1 MDRRAGWVIGI
12 VFGGLFLCLF
22 CFLALTWYALQDEH
36 GSSFGGGR
44 FSGGPRVGVVEVTGT
59 IMDSKKTLKELREF
73 AEADTVKAIVIRI
86 DSPGGAVGPSQE
98 IYEAVRKLKDKK
110 HVVMSMGSIAASG
123 GFYIACAGEK
133 IYANPG
139 TLTGSI
145 GVIFTFYNVQG
156 LLKWAGVQVAPLTA
170 GKMKD
175 AGSPFREMTAD
186 ERAYFRGVLDD
197 VHDQFIQ
204 AVADGRNLTVDQV
217 KPLADGRVFTGRQA
231 KDYKLVD
238 ALGGLED
245 AVAEAGRLGGIK
257 GQPKMEYPRKEKRM
271 LAELFGEDA
280 ETLLQGV
287 AARVQEAVGSDGL
300 QFRLAPPAGEPH

>member
-22 CFLALTWYALQDEH
+22 AFLGLTWYAFRGER
-36 GSSFGGGR
+36 GSSFGTEA
-44 FSGGPRVGVVEVTGT
+44 RVGVVEVTGAIT
-59 IMDSKKTLKELREF
+59 DSKKTLKELRDF
-73 AEADTVKAIVIRI
+73 AEADSIKAIVVRV

-110 HVVMSMGSIAASG
+110 HVVVSMGSIAASG

-145 GVIFTFYNVQG
+145 GVIFTFVNVQG
-156 LLKWAGVQVAPLTA
+156 LLKWAGVQVSPLTA

-175 AGSPFREMTAD
+175 VGSPYREMTP
-186 ERAYFRGVLDD
+186 EEKTYLRGVLDD
-197 VHDQFIQ
+197 VHEQFIQ
-204 AVADGRNLTVDQV
+204 AVADGRGLPVDQV
-217 KPLADGRVFTGRQA
+217 KPIADGRIFTGRQA
-231 KDYKLVD
+231 KELKLVD
-238 ALGGLED
+238 SLGGLED
-245 AVAEAGRLGGIK
+245 AVAEAGQMGGIK
-257 GQPKMEYPRKEKRM
+257 GQPKMEYPRKDKRM
-271 LAELFGEDA
+271 LAELFGEEA

-287 AARVQEAVGSDGL
+287 ASHLKDAVGAPGL
-300 QFRLAPPAGEPH
+300 QFRLVTPSGESD

>member
-1 MDRRAGWVIGI
+1 MDRRAGWIIGI

-22 CFLALTWYALQDEH
+22 GFLAFTWYAFQGDH
-36 GSSFGGGR
+36 GPSFGGG
-44 FSGGPRVGVVEVTGT
+44 PKVGVVEVTGP
-59 IMDSKKTLKELREF
+59 ISDSKKTLKELREF
-73 AEADTVKAIVIRI
+73 AESDSIKAIVVRI

-98 IYEAVRKLKDKK
+98 IYAAVRKLKDKK
-110 HVVMSMGSIAASG
+110 HVVVSMGSVAASG
-123 GFYIACAGEK
+123 GFYIACGGEK

-156 LLKWAGVQVAPLTA
+156 LLKWAGVQVSPLTA

-175 AGSPFREMTAD
+175 AGSPFKEMTAD

-204 AVADGRNLTVDQV
+204 AVADGRGLSVDQV
-217 KPLADGRVFTGRQA
+217 KPVADGRVFTGRQA
-231 KDYKLVD
+231 KEMKLVD

-245 AVAEAGRLGGIK
+245 AVAEAGRMGGIK
-257 GQPKMEYPRKEKRM
+257 GQPKMEYPRKEKRV
-271 LAELFGEDA
+271 LAELFGEEA
-280 ETLLQGV
+280 QSVLRGV
-287 AARVQEAVGSDGL
+287 AARLEEAVGSDGL
-300 QFRLAPPAGEPH
+300 QFRLVPPAGESP

>member
-1 MDRRAGWVIGI
+1 MDRRAAWVIGI

-22 CFLALTWYALQDEH
+22 AFLGLTWYAFQGER
-36 GSSFGGGR
+36 GTSFGAA
-44 FSGGPRVGVVEVTGT
+44 PRVGVLEVTGA
-59 IMDSKKTLKELREF
+59 ISDSKKVLKELREF
-73 AEADTVKAIVIRI
+73 AEADSIKAIVLRV

-110 HVVMSMGSIAASG
+110 HVVVSMGSIAASG

-145 GVIFTFYNVQG
+145 GVIFMFYNVQG
-156 LLKWAGVQVAPLTA
+156 LLKWAGVQVAPITA

-197 VHDQFIQ
+197 VHEQFIQ
-204 AVADGRNLTVDQV
+204 AVAEGRGLSVEAV
-217 KPLADGRVFTGRQA
+217 KPVADGRVFTGRQA
-231 KDYKLVD
+231 KELKLVD

-257 GQPKMEYPRKEKRM
+257 GEPKMEYPRKEKRM
-271 LAELFGEDA
+271 LAELFGEEA
-280 ETLLQGV
+280 ETALRGL
-287 AARVQEAVGSDGL
+287 AARVEEAVGTEGL
-300 QFRLAPPAGEPH
+300 QFTLQPPAAESR

>member
-1 MDRRAGWVIGI
+1 MDRRAGWIIGI

-22 CFLALTWYALQDEH
+22 GFLGLTWYAFQGER
-36 GSSFGGGR
+36 GSSF
-44 FSGGPRVGVVEVTGT
+44 SAGPRVGVVEVTGPIT
-59 IMDSKKTLKELREF
+59 DSKKTLKELRDF
-73 AEADTVKAIVIRI
+73 AEADSIKAIVVRV

-110 HVVMSMGSIAASG
+110 HVVVSMGSIAASG

-145 GVIFTFYNVQG
+145 GVIFTFVNVQG
-156 LLKWAGVQVAPLTA
+156 LLKWAGVQVSPLTA

-175 AGSPFREMTAD
+175 VGSPYREMTP
-186 ERAYFRGVLDD
+186 EEKTYLRGVLDD
-197 VHDQFIQ
+197 VHEQFIQ
-204 AVADGRNLTVDQV
+204 AVADGRGLPVDQV
-217 KPLADGRVFTGRQA
+217 KPIADGRIFTGRQA
-231 KDYKLVD
+231 KDLKLVD
-238 ALGGLED
+238 AMGGLED
-245 AVAEAGRLGGIK
+245 AVAEAGKMGGIK

-287 AARVQEAVGSDGL
+287 ASRVEDAIGGPGL
-300 QFRLAPPAGEPH
+300 QFRLVPPSGESH

>member
-22 CFLALTWYALQDEH
+22 CFLGLAWYALQDEH
-36 GSSFGGGR
+36 GSSFASGR

-59 IMDSKKTLKELREF
+59 IMDSKKTLKELRDF
-73 AEADTVKAIVIRI
+73 ADADTIKAIVVRI
-86 DSPGGAVGPSQE
+86 DSPGGSVGPSQE

-170 GKMKD
+170 GKIKD
-175 AGSPFREMTAD
+175 AGSPFKEMTAE

-204 AVADGRNLTVDQV
+204 AVADGRGLSVEQV

-231 KDYKLVD
+231 KEMKLVD
-238 ALGGLED
+238 AMGGLED

-257 GQPKMEYPRKEKRM
+257 GTPKTEYPRKDRRM
-271 LAELFGEDA
+271 LAELFGEEAD
-280 ETLLQGV
+280 TLLQGV

-300 QFRLAPPAGEPH
+300 QFRLAPAAGGLP

>member
-1 MDRRAGWVIGI
+1 MDRRAAWIIGI

-22 CFLALTWYALQDEH
+22 GFLGFTWYAFQGDH
-36 GSSFGGGR
+36 GSSFGGGQK
-44 FSGGPRVGVVEVTGT
+44 VGVVEVSGP
-59 IMDSKKTLKELREF
+59 ISDSKKILKELREF
-73 AEADTVKAIVIRI
+73 AESDSIKAIVVRI

-98 IYEAVRKLKDKK
+98 IYAAVRKLKDKK
-110 HVVMSMGSIAASG
+110 HVVVSMGSIAASG
-123 GFYIACAGEK
+123 GFYIACGGEK

-156 LLKWAGVQVAPLTA
+156 LLKWAGVQVSPLTA

-175 AGSPFREMTAD
+175 AGSPFKEMTAD

-204 AVADGRNLTVDQV
+204 AVADGRGLSVDQV

-231 KDYKLVD
+231 KEMKLVD

-245 AVAEAGRLGGIK
+245 AVAEAGRMGGIK
-257 GQPKMEYPRKEKRM
+257 GQPKMEYPRKERRM
-271 LAELFGEDA
+271 LAELFGEEA
-280 ETLLQGV
+280 QSALGGV
-287 AARVQEAVGSDGL
+287 AARLEEAVGSDGL
-300 QFRLAPPAGEPH
+300 QFRLLPPAGESH

>member
-1 MDRRAGWVIGI
+1 MDRRAGWIIGI

-22 CFLALTWYALQDEH
+22 AFLGLTWYAFQGER
-36 GSSFGGGR
+36 GSS

-59 IMDSKKTLKELREF
+59 ITDSKKTLKELRDF
-73 AEADTVKAIVIRI
+73 AEADSIKAIVVRV

-110 HVVMSMGSIAASG
+110 HVVVSMGSIAASG

-145 GVIFTFYNVQG
+145 GVIFTFVNVQG
-156 LLKWAGVQVAPLTA
+156 LLKWAGVQVSPLTA

-175 AGSPFREMTAD
+175 VGSPYREMTP
-186 ERAYFRGVLDD
+186 EEKTYLRGVLDD
-197 VHDQFIQ
+197 VHEQFIQ
-204 AVADGRNLTVDQV
+204 AVAQGRNLTEDQV

-231 KDYKLVD
+231 KDLKLVD

-245 AVAEAGRLGGIK
+245 AVAEAGRMGGIK
-257 GQPKMEYPRKEKRM
+257 GQPKMEYPRKEKRV
-271 LAELFGEDA
+271 LAELFGEEA
-280 ETLLQGV
+280 QTLLSGV
-287 AARVQEAVGSDGL
+287 ASRVEEAVGTPGL
-300 QFRLAPPAGEPH
+300 QFRLVPPGGESP